1 MDLTL
6 FRFFW
11 LNTFDFKI
19 LNELFH
25 DLKSIEACG
34 SRLGV
39 YILRA
44 YNMYSV

>member
-1 MDLTL
+1 MNLTL

-25 DLKSIEACG
+25 DLKSIEAW